1 MAKKDIYIL
10 NQVSGIFPNGQFEF
24 SFGDQVLS
32 IEGIQKLI
40 NTFLL
45 YFLTAQ
51 GTELGDSTFGT
62 ILGTV
67 IGGNLIPIVR
77 SKIRVDLARTV
88 LAVQDITDI
97 PDDEALESLQILDIT
112 FARDT
117 VDLSLKFTSKAGES
131 VEIKFPMR
139 VA

>member
-1 MAKKDIYIL
+1 MAKKDIFIL

-45 YFLTAQ
+45 YFLTAK

-62 ILGTV
+62 LLGTV

-77 SKIRVDLARTV
+77 SKIRVDLAKTA
-88 LAVQDITDI
+88 LALKEITDV
-97 PDDEALESLQILDIT
+97 PDDEALDSIKVLDMLFT
-112 FARDT
+112 KDT
-117 VDLSLKFTSKAGES
+117 VDLSLRFTSKAGES
-131 VEIKFPMR
+131 VEVKFPMR